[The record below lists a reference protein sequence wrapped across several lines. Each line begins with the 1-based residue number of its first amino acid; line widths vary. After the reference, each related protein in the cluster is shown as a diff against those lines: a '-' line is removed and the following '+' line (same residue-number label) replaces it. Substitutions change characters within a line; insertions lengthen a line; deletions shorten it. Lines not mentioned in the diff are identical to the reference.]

1 MTPKTVALISDEE
14 IKRLQEDDALF
25 AKGFAAVNVNLNA
38 PQTVLYVRLD
48 MMHEV

>member
-1 MTPKTVALISDEE
+1 MTPKAVALISDEE

-38 PQTVLYVRLD
+38 PNCSGRCLD